1 MTQHNSLIPFAE
13 ERGWEILPQNPT
25 QERNGELRFRDEE
38 GVASYSFW
46 RTGTVGKFEAG
57 KQDFVRAATYEDMQE
72 ILLSPVYFAKL
83 LSEYKKKHNNE

>member
-57 KQDFVRAATYEDMQE
+57 KRSYCPRSISPNYYQSIKRNIIMPT
-72 ILLSPVYFAKL
+72 LL
-83 LSEYKKKHNNE
+83 NEFK